1 MRAPLRFLAAV
12 AAVLLAPEAL
22 AQKDQGLE
30 LFIRPDKGYCIACH
44 AVPTSAG
51 PATRSNVGPALTG
64 SRMRELG
71 SAALHD
77 MLRDPTRASP
87 DTVMPPFGR
96 HRILE
101 EREIDRV
108 TEYLLALP

>member
-1 MRAPLRFLAAV
+1 MRAHLRILAGL
-12 AAVLLAPEAL
+12 AVLAVVPGAL

-30 LFIRPDKGYCIACH
+30 LFVRPDKGYCIACH
-44 AVPTSAG
+44 AVPPSAG
-51 PATRSNVGPALTG
+51 PVTRSNVGPALTG

-71 SAALHD
+71 SAGLHEL
-77 MLRDPTRASP
+77 LRDPTRANP
-87 DTVMPPFGR
+87 DTVMPPFGK